1 MLSRNLWFVK
11 ATISRHFPSW
21 GPSRATT
28 VQMPL
33 PSAPS
38 GNICVI
44 SYGRLFNTIIRN
56 IREIV
61 WQIFIIFVIS
71 YGRYRDKICD
81 ISRGYICDIFG
92 QCTRMNAL
100 YLLQH
105 YHMADIHIMCD
116 IPEGYVDD
124 IFWTHLSKAL
134 PQNKYEYKSKCKHR
148 TINTN
153 HLSKVPSCESNQINF
168 KYK

>member
-1 MLSRNLWFVK
+1 MADYLIL
-11 ATISRHFPSW
+11 
-21 GPSRATT
+21 
-28 VQMPL
+28 L
-33 PSAPS
+33 
-38 GNICVI
+38 
-44 SYGRLFNTIIRN
+44 L
-56 IREIV
+56 EILEK
-61 WQIFIIFVIS
+61 S

-168 KYK
+168 EYK